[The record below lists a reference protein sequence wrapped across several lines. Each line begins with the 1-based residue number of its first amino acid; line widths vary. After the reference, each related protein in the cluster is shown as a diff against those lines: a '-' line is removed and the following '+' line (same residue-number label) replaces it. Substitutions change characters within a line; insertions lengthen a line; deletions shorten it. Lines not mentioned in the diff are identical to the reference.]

1 MMLLIFVYIIYVIVF
16 SNWIF
21 EIYLRFV
28 EKEVLINRYFG
39 LIEWYNFVL

>member
-1 MMLLIFVYIIYVIVF
+1 MMLLIFVYVIVF

>member
-1 MMLLIFVYIIYVIVF
+1 MTLLIFVYVIVF